1 MASLGTNII
10 RLANTLGSSLGEFAT
25 NTAQQ
30 AIQGTMGHNANL
42 VSAQGQSNAMD
53 FNQQSANIAN
63 AQNMETLAN
72 QYQFNAAQSAMA
84 NEYNESMWQR
94 AADWN
99 EMMWEKQAKFNA
111 EQAQIQR
118 DWQTNMANTQY
129 QRAISDMSA
138 AGLNPILA
146 VTGGGV
152 GTGVPTGAVA
162 SVGGASMSSAQSAM
176 ASGGVLGAN
185 SGSVGGYQGQ
195 LEFQGGAL
203 QLLSQAIGELGS
215 AARAFGAMGDFG
227 EEVGQ
232 QVSNVVFGK
241 ENGEKA
247 YKMGS
252 AVLDK
257 WKAETS
263 KNGLMKGTW
272 NTIKDT
278 GKAFYNTF
286 MKNDGSR
293 EFSWRSGH
301 AKG

>member
-1 MASLGTNII
+1 MASFGTNII
-10 RLANTLGSSLGEFAT
+10 KLANTLGSSLGEFAT

-42 VSAQGQSNAMD
+42 VSAQGQHDAME

-72 QYQFNAAQSAMA
+72 QYQFNAAQASMA

-99 EMMWEKQAKFNA
+99 DMMWEKQAKFNA

-129 QRAISDMSA
+129 QRAINDMSA

-152 GTGVPTGAVA
+152 GTNIPGGATA

-176 ASGGVLGAN
+176 ASGGVLGSN

-227 EEVGQ
+227 EEVGH

-247 YKMGS
+247 YKMGN

-272 NTIKDT
+272 NTVKDT

-286 MKNDGSR
+286 IKNDGSK
-293 EFSWRSGH
+293 EFTWRSGH